1 MMTGNDNLEPSVK
14 PKRTKAQAQARAKP
28 NRMKVPAPK
37 PAQKRAKKKTNQK
50 KDNLTQAMSRLG
62 LKSETSYAAAWKE
75 SGGAVAASKELRVKY
90 TDYFRSI
97 PEDDDPDDPAGRM
110 ITYVLDPKSHF
121 VDSTVGDAF
130 LSTSGA
136 KIHRVTVY
144 AQTPTVADTSNK
156 TSIVLFG
163 LPVMN
168 EANVV
173 TTVAQQSTELVTS
186 NVPRWVRVGG
196 WSAAKTFGDST
207 LQPLTHSNES
217 SGFALAKVL
226 VLTAVDMGISAT
238 PVLFRIDYE
247 TIEALPLITVQK
259 ILVGRED
266 RNDFWTGLPSGDT
279 SYADIIA
286 DIAGFADTL

>member
-1 MMTGNDNLEPSVK
+1 VK
-14 PKRTKAQAQARAKP
+14 PKKAKAVRTK
-28 NRMKVPAPK
+28 VPVPK
-37 PAQKRAKKKTNQK
+37 PKRRVAKKTGQK
-50 KDNLTQAMSRLG
+50 KDTLTQAMSRLG
-62 LKSETSYAAAWKE
+62 LKSESNYATAWKE
-75 SGGAVAASKELRVKY
+75 SGGSTASTKELRVRY

-168 EANVV
+168 EANVI

-196 WSAAKTFGDST
+196 WSAAKTFSDST
-207 LQPLTHSNES
+207 LVPLTHTES
-217 SGFALAKVL
+217 STYSGFALAKLL
-226 VLTAVDMGISAT
+226 VLTAVDMGISPT

-247 TIEALPLITVQK
+247 TIEALPLITVQQV
-259 ILVGRED
+259 LVGRED
-266 RNDFWTGLPSGDT
+266 RNDFWTALPPSST
-279 SYADIIA
+279 SYVDIIA
-286 DIAGFADTL
+286 DVAGFADTL

>member
-1 MMTGNDNLEPSVK
+1 
-14 PKRTKAQAQARAKP
+14 
-28 NRMKVPAPK
+28 
-37 PAQKRAKKKTNQK
+37 
-50 KDNLTQAMSRLG
+50 
-62 LKSETSYAAAWKE
+62 
-75 SGGAVAASKELRVKY
+75 
-90 TDYFRSI
+90 
-97 PEDDDPDDPAGRM
+97 
-110 ITYVLDPKSHF
+110 VLNPKSHF
-121 VDSTVGDAF
+121 VDSTVGDVF
-130 LSTSGA
+130 VSTSGA

-163 LPVMN
+163 LPVVN
-168 EANVV
+168 EANVI

-286 DIAGFADTL
+286 DIAGFSDTL